1 MVNSLPLFRLHCKKF
16 HILFAGMG
24 KLWKTCEKRSP
35 YGYDAPGIPTVCA
48 AENEKVPLGEGRV
61 SGLSRGWGYLRSGT
75 GHSGRLDVSGPVRG
89 GRGYSHLLHT
99 GDPVLIADGTE
110 SLQQAGPLRRRGNA
124 GAHYRL
130 FQRRDLPSAGFQVR
144 GIRHRYGGEDVH
156 RSRAGHHLWDAGIG
170 DLRRDP
176 DVIEMIGGEGSA
188 YLNRIPLVWRC
199 LGESV
204 RRIRLS

>member
-1 MVNSLPLFRLHCKKF
+1 M
-16 HILFAGMG
+16 
-24 KLWKTCEKRSP
+24 E
-35 YGYDAPGIPTVCA
+35 A
-48 AENEKVPLGEGRV
+48 AEKIPKKLYV
-61 SGLSRGWGYLRSGT
+61 YLDT
-75 GHSGRLDVSGPVRG
+75 
-89 GRGYSHLLHT
+89 T
-99 GDPVLIADGTE
+99 
-110 SLQQAGPLRRRGNA
+110 
-124 GAHYRL
+124 
-130 FQRRDLPSAGFQVR
+130 R
-144 GIRHRYGGEDVH
+144 GIRHRYGGEDVD